1 MASLDEAQK
10 CPKCAFT
17 GAVRSERTF
26 PDRTKLLSIYCENER
41 CSWYNTSWNVSVRS
55 DGSIPEDC
63 SVCIQY
69 NGKNTINNRNGYYF
83 NMDNSA
89 GLSGY
94 VIDVQKNG
102 VFKVRGITN
111 AGRQ

>member
-1 MASLDEAQK
+1 MKDYKIIINNGVVTVDSGNFRLIASD
-10 CPKCAFT
+10 
-17 GAVRSERTF
+17 
-26 PDRTKLLSIYCENER
+26 D
-41 CSWYNTSWNVSVRS
+41 
-55 DGSIPEDC
+55 SIPEDC
-63 SVCIQY
+63 SVFIQY

-102 VFKVRGITN
+102 NFKVRGITN